1 MRFEILKDIKKG
13 KEVKTLENNAGCP
26 DDFSGGKGFGYSTLS
41 SAGLL
46 MVDPSTSQ
54 HSV

>member
-13 KEVKTLENNAGCP
+13 KEVKTPENNAGAP
-26 DDFSGGKGFGYSTLS
+26 DDISGGKGFSYSSLS

-46 MVDPSTSQ
+46 VVDSSTSQ

>member
-13 KEVKTLENNAGCP
+13 KEVKTPENNAGAP
-26 DDFSGGKGFGYSTLS
+26 NDNSGGKGFGYSTLS

-46 MVDPSTSQ
+46 VVDPSTNQ